1 MIAGDALIPV
11 KAARPN
17 AVDLGACQAVRPR
30 TMDQKAAKEANL
42 PGTFSPARKE
52 RARLWFEH
60 LRDDICAG
68 LERVEDEAE
77 GLPGCAGNAAGR
89 FVKTPWT
96 RAEKGGEDGG
106 GGVMALMTGRG
117 VEGVGRP
124 P

>member
-42 PGTFSPARKE
+42 RGTSRPARKE

-77 GLPGCAGNAAGR
+77 GLPGCASKPAGR

-96 RAEKGGEDGG
+96 RAAKGGEDGG
-106 GGVMALMTGRG
+106 AGDTALIAGPAS
-117 VEGVGRP
+117 EK
-124 P
+124 